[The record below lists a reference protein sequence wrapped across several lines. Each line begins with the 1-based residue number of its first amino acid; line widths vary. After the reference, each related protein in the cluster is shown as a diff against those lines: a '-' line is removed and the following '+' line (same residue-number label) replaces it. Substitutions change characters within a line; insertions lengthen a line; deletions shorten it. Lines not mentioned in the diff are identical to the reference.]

1 MEALLF
7 TLSMKEWTMGA
18 LLFTFSKKE
27 SDGVSTLHFLNEGVD
42 DGSST
47 LFTGVLNFVLTA
59 KEVCAYSPASSTSL
73 RK

>member
-1 MEALLF
+1 
-7 TLSMKEWTMGA
+7 MGA
-18 LLFTFSKKE
+18 VLFTFSKKE

-47 LFTGVLNFVLTA
+47 LHFLN
-59 KEVCAYSPASSTSL
+59 EGVCAYSPASSTSL